1 MYTKEL
7 SRELRKQQTDA
18 EKIIWDRIRNRLLC
32 GKKFTRQHPIK
43 FIINNQ
49 QRFFI
54 ADFYCAEYK
63 FIIEA
68 DGKIHDNQKEY
79 DQLRDWIIHELGY
92 KVLRFT
98 NEEIL
103 SETEKVLEK
112 IKEEFLLIF

>member
-1 MYTKEL
+1 MYPIEI
-7 SRELRKQQTDA
+7 SRELRKQQTNA
-18 EKIIWDRIRNRLLC
+18 EKLLWDRIRNRLLD

-54 ADFYCAEYK
+54 ADFYCAEHK
-63 FIIEA
+63 IVIEA
-68 DGKIHDNQKEY
+68 DGEIHDNQKDY
-79 DQLRDWIIHELGY
+79 DELRDWIICELGY

-98 NEEIL
+98 NDEIL

-112 IKEEFLLIF
+112 IKKEFFPAI